1 VSAQVLVVDADP
13 ESRALLGRVLSEG
26 GFSVETAEGPSDARV
41 RSAERPPELVL
52 LDLELPGDSA
62 WPLLGELRSGER
74 APLVVGIGGRAALE
88 TFLRGVHGGV
98 AGFVGRPVHLGDLLR
113 TCGRVIDSARD
124 AEAAGAERRTAERR
138 ALQVSL
144 HVLSEAG
151 KPVAVAELVDL
162 SAAAGALRDPFPGAA
177 LPGAP
182 ADRQGPDPD
191 RGGAMAHPDGFGVG
205 PRHRV
210 RRPHG
215 RSPGA
220 SRGARLRREGRGV
233 LRGVQPR

>member
-162 SAAAGALRDPFPGAA
+162 SASGARFLLLAPFETRSRVRLCLEPRLTGRALTLTGEVRWRIPTASGWAHGIEFAGLTDEVRARLAELVSAEKAGA
-177 LPGAP
+177 
-182 ADRQGPDPD
+182 
-191 RGGAMAHPDGFGVG
+191 
-205 PRHRV
+205 
-210 RRPHG
+210 
-215 RSPGA
+215 S
-220 SRGARLRREGRGV
+220 
-233 LRGVQPR
+233 